1 MYRQKQPTLLQ
12 HKAVANRKAKK
23 LQPPAGMPDDQRAV
37 WKMSVE
43 NLPSDW
49 FSTEQIPM
57 LTEYCRHVCRAD
69 QLDAA
74 LSQLDPLK
82 DQEAFDKLSK
92 LAAGESAKIA
102 MHARAMRLTQQARY
116 KAETAFGHAAASARA
131 ADWDEDS
138 LLA

>member
-1 MYRQKQPTLLQ
+1 MRANKQPSLLS
-12 HKAVANRKAKK
+12 HRAVAQRGLKR
-23 LQPPAGMPDDQRAV
+23 LQPPASMSDDQRAV
-37 WKMSVE
+37 WRMSVE
-43 NLPSDW
+43 NLPPDW

-74 LSQLDPLK
+74 LSQLDPIQ
-82 DQEAFDKLSK
+82 DQEAFDKLTK

-116 KAETAFGHAAASARA
+116 KAETAYGHASAAAR
-131 ADWDEDS
+131 DGGWDDDEF
-138 LLA
+138 LA